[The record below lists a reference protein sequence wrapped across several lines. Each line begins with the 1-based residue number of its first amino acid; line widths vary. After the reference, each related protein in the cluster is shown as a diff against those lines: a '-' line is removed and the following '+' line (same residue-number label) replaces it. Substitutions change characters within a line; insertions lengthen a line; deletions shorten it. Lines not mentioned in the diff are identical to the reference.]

1 MANLE
6 KIIEA
11 CKENNREAQKELYE
25 RFGPTLFAVC
35 LRYTRNRMEAEDFLH
50 EGFIKIFEK
59 IGQYQ
64 GRGPLEGWMR
74 RLMVNTILESFRKN
88 ARWKF
93 TDESELLEAREP
105 LTPEEEEQEGDYSL
119 QQLHALIEQL
129 PERYRLVFKLY
140 VLEDY
145 THDEIAHEM
154 GISSGTS
161 KSNLARARQW
171 LRTRL
176 EESKVIKEKAI

>member
-1 MANLE
+1 
-6 KIIEA
+6 
-11 CKENNREAQKELYE
+11 
-25 RFGPTLFAVC
+25 
-35 LRYTRNRMEAEDFLH
+35 
-50 EGFIKIFEK
+50 
-59 IGQYQ
+59 
-64 GRGPLEGWMR
+64 MR

-93 TDESELLEAREP
+93 TDESEMLEDGAPQAAED
-105 LTPEEEEQEGDYSL
+105 EEQEGDYSL

-145 THDEIAHEM
+145 THDEIAQEL

-176 EESKVIKEKAI
+176 EESKAIKERAI